1 MIKKA
6 LFLLSALLIAVALP
20 AGAQQKTG
28 RWTVYP
34 TVGESYDDVIETPE
48 RTYLFTGN
56 NLYSVSDSDNE
67 AYAYNAFNK
76 LSDSSPISSIHYNYD
91 GGYLLVAYESGNI
104 DLLYD
109 DGSTVYL
116 PEIKDAIVTT
126 SHNINAVA
134 FGHNRIFVGTDFGLV
149 VFDDKKHQVIESG
162 IYNQA
167 VSDVFS
173 MGDHI
178 AIVSN
183 TNMYT
188 APYDIR
194 HNQLEK
200 FNTTGGFWGT
210 TTQKLNDNT
219 LLYIHTDKKLYTYT
233 FDFANN
239 TRAIAAVA
247 SIAAPLTIRP
257 AAKGVTVTDASA
269 AYFVSENGEIEKV
282 TPPSLAKITG
292 TYSTIGK
299 RSMWYDTPEG
309 VTRFNMSSGTPSM
322 LMQAYSPEGIT
333 MPKPAVLNFSPDGTR
348 LYVNN
353 YEVSKYH
360 TGTTSVY
367 DYISFVSMLKDGHI
381 YNTQPDVISNT
392 TTQIFN
398 DHQGR
403 CNTTKMVGGCT
414 HLAVDPD
421 DQDMYYIANIVGG
434 VFVIKD
440 REVVQLINHTNS
452 LVPDPGGWV
461 PNTLDVNID
470 NDGNLWVGTWTESDP
485 TKAYQ
490 VLPAAKRRDIKNIK
504 ASDWIQVSF
513 PSSYIVNLD
522 MFVFFSKRYPN
533 YSMLTN
539 GNWNPGIVVKDNNN
553 TPLSFSDDKHMHHM
567 SLVDQDGNTM
577 NTTFVIDMEEDHDGR
592 VWIGTAQG
600 PFVVDNLPELLTSN
614 RVRRTIV
621 PRNDGSGFGDYLL
634 SSEKIYK
641 IATDHSNRKWFATE
655 TSGVYLVNAEGTEI
669 IQHFTTDNSA
679 LPSNTVYSV
688 ACAPNSNTVYFAT
701 ANGLVSYDSDSSPAA
716 DDYSEVYAYPN
727 PVRPEY
733 TGWITVS
740 GLMDNSLVKIADIA
754 GNVFYQGTS
763 EGGMISWDGCDA
775 NGNRVKTGVYLVFAS
790 QNSSGKTSGAVAKIM
805 VIN

>member
-6 LFLLSALLIAVALP
+6 LFLLSALLIAVAIP

-34 TVGESYDDVIETPE
+34 TVGESYDNVIETPE

-56 NLYSVSDSDNE
+56 NLYSISENDNE
-67 AYAYNAFNK
+67 SYAYNAFNK

-116 PEIKDAIVTT
+116 PEIKDAVVTT
-126 SHNINAVA
+126 THKINAVA
-134 FGHNRIFVGTDFGLV
+134 FGHNRIFVGTEFGLV

-239 TRAIAAVA
+239 TRAIAAVT

-257 AAKGVTVTDASA
+257 AAEGVTVTDASA

-292 TYSTIGK
+292 TYSTMGK
-299 RSMWYDTPEG
+299 HSMWYDTPEG
-309 VTRFNMSSGTPSM
+309 ITRFNMASGTPSM

-353 YEVSKYH
+353 YEISKYH
-360 TGTTSVY
+360 TGTTHAY

-398 DHQGR
+398 DHQVR
-403 CNTTKMVGGCT
+403 RNTTKMVGGCT

-434 VFVIKD
+434 VFVIKN

-452 LVPDPGGWV
+452 LVPNPGSWV

-470 NDGNLWVGTWTESDP
+470 HAGNLWVGTWAESDP

-504 ASDWIQVSF
+504 ASDWIQVSL
-513 PSSYIVNLD
+513 PSSYIVNQD
-522 MFVFFSKRYPN
+522 MFIFFSKRYPN
-533 YSMLTN
+533 FSMFTN

-577 NTTFVIDMEEDHDGR
+577 NTTFVIDMEEDNDGR

-600 PFVVDNLPELLTSN
+600 PFVVDNLPEMLTSN
-614 RVRRTIV
+614 RVRRTVV

-655 TSGVYLVNAEGTEI
+655 TSGVYLVNADGTEI

-733 TGWITVS
+733 TGWITVA